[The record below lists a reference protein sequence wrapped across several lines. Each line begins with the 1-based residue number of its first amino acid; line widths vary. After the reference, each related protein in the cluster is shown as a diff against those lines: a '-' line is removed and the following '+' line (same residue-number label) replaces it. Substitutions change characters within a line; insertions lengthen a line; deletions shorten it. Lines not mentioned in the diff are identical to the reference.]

1 MASLR
6 LQFFNF
12 VIRRAIRAK
21 LARLDDPLA
30 LRTAIAP
37 RNGLAPRGVRLRRET
52 LGAAP
57 GEWAESPKAEHFAH
71 LLYLHGGGYIACSP
85 RTHRAITGGLAHRG
99 LRVYAPDYRL
109 APEHPYPAALEDSL
123 AAFDALRA
131 RVTGPLLVGGD
142 SAGGG
147 LALALLMALR
157 DRRAGNPASAQPDG
171 AILFSPWTD
180 LTGESPTIA
189 QNAGRDHMFPGPG
202 MEQMAALYAGSRPL
216 NHPRVSPLHGDF
228 SGLPP
233 LFLMVGESEILLNDS
248 RGAAEK
254 AKAAGVPTQL
264 QIWPDVP
271 HVWPI
276 LGPFTPESRRA
287 LDGAAEFARA
297 VAAKYQAA

>member
-1 MASLR
+1 
-6 LQFFNF
+6 
-12 VIRRAIRAK
+12 
-21 LARLDDPLA
+21 
-30 LRTAIAP
+30 
-37 RNGLAPRGVRLRRET
+37 
-52 LGAAP
+52 
-57 GEWAESPKAEHFAH
+57 
-71 LLYLHGGGYIACSP
+71 
-85 RTHRAITGGLAHRG
+85 

-109 APEHPYPAALEDSL
+109 APEHPYPAAFEDAL

-131 RVTGPLLVGGD
+131 VVTGPLLVGGD

-157 DRRAGNPASAQPDG
+157 DRRAANPNNAQANG

-180 LTGESPTIA
+180 LTGESPTIR
-189 QNAGRDHMFPGPG
+189 QNAGRDHMFAGPG
-202 MEQMAALYAGSRPL
+202 MEQVAALYAGARPL

-233 LFLMVGESEILLNDS
+233 LLFMVGESEILLDDS
-248 RGAAEK
+248 RVAAEK
-254 AKAAGVPTQL
+254 AKAAGVDARL

-271 HVWPI
+271 HIWPI

-297 VAAKYQAA
+297 IAAKHQAA